1 MALVCAGWPFV
12 VGGLAGHAPGP
23 ARSRQDPPLD
33 AEARLTTVTTTGTVA
48 VLVVAILSLLLHPP
62 VDAISVCLVLV
73 LVTVV
78 WVREILATRQRTTL
92 LRRLHSEATRDPLT
106 GLANRRELTRRLASV
121 SSRQSWCVL
130 ALNLD
135 SFKTVNDVLS
145 HGRGDDLLRA
155 VAARL
160 RDVVPPG
167 AVVARVG
174 GDEFAVLLAGDAVEA
189 QRLGEQLVA
198 AVRLACGDVP
208 GVDHVGVSASVGL
221 AMVPRSGDGS
231 GQPDVPD
238 PLTAL
243 SEAGAAQRIAKS
255 AGRDRVQ
262 LFDETAAQ
270 LRRRRLTV
278 EQRLRA
284 AVAAGAVQLHYQ
296 PIIELAGGRLAGV
309 EALARW
315 TDPDLGSVPPRSSS
329 PSPRTATWSC
339 RSASSCCTG
348 RSSRR

>member
-1 MALVCAGWPFV
+1 M
-12 VGGLAGHAPGP
+12 PGP
-23 ARSRQDPPLD
+23 VRPRQDPPLD

-78 WVREILATRQRTTL
+78 WVREILATRQRTSL

-135 SFKTVNDVLS
+135 SFKTVNDVLG

-160 RDVVPPG
+160 RGVVPPG

-221 AMVPRSGDGS
+221 ALVPRSGDDS
-231 GQPDVPD
+231 GRPDVPD

-296 PIIELAGGRLAGV
+296 PIIELASGRLAGV

-315 TDPDLGSVPPRSSS
+315 TDPELGSVPPRSSS